1 MLAAILNTENVYWF
15 DFDESGVRNGDRAQA
30 PCHYSRFDVTDF
42 ARLSGAPGSRLQMRG
57 TTGLDFTTQFHPKTT
72 YVDQLLMHFDE
83 WKDTDLLTRKPL
95 RLLTEPYFVF
105 VQRYYRAVGLI
116 QLMFMLLFTI
126 NFIPDACSLARMFE
140 PAGGNSRCNLSAAGV
155 EETVDDGNGTRTG
168 WKNVASRSAPLFLRL
183 VWPTVLFAGSVVG
196 CLVLTLWYTGI
207 NLFHSEQN
215 AAARMSSAASQPARR
230 RSESWL
236 LRMLLASFHVFPL
249 LAFCISFLAWYNHHS
264 GRRSRQTYLH
274 STAMVFLFGWMTNV
288 VLFSGITK

>member
-1 MLAAILNTENVYWF
+1 
-15 DFDESGVRNGDRAQA
+15 
-30 PCHYSRFDVTDF
+30 VTDF
-42 ARLSGAPGSRLQMRG
+42 ARLSGAPGSRLRMRG

-116 QLMFMLLFTI
+116 QLMFMLLFTV
-126 NFIPDACSLARMFE
+126 NFIPDACSLARMFK

-168 WKNVASRSAPLFLRL
+168 WKNVASRSAPLFLWL
-183 VWPTVLFAGSVVG
+183 VWPTVLFAGSIVG
-196 CLVLTLWYTGI
+196 CLVLTLWWYTGI

-215 AAARMSSAASQPARR
+215 STAARMRSAASQPARR

-236 LRMLLASFHVFPL
+236 LRMLPWLDEQQEILFTERWQPRTYFFNH
-249 LAFCISFLAWYNHHS
+249 YN
-264 GRRSRQTYLH
+264 
-274 STAMVFLFGWMTNV
+274 
-288 VLFSGITK
+288 VLF